1 MKKVIRAAMDIYSCF
16 RGRDAKRLKR
26 VDYDVPEAVAV
37 IGHVDYIGYRTT
49 YDGKS
54 ELYEHEFAP
63 GSRPLMCVD
72 ARGRQ
77 LVLLGGRYEFD
88 KDHGIVDKD
97 SKGRKILDPDHGKDL
112 GFMRVRQA
120 NPNKVTRR
128 YHDKTG
134 RAEENRRLREAQEKR
149 EHGYGFGLAR
159 DGYMIPADASEAMKA
174 GYQAGLAEFDRRQN
188 PDFPMKD
195 FPMKDLNPHEGKLRQ
210 KDVFAEIR
218 RMGLAV
224 KKTGFDDEIRVAY
237 KSGNAKRDEDS
248 AYYTDDLADALGTAR
263 AMVKA
268 WNARHG

>member
-1 MKKVIRAAMDIYSCF
+1 MKKVIRAAVDIYSTF
-16 RGRDAKRLKR
+16 RGRKPKRLKR

-97 SKGRKILDPDHGKDL
+97 ARGRKILDPDHGKDI

-120 NPNKVTRR
+120 NPQGPLPMNPGE
-128 YHDKTG
+128 DG
-134 RAEENRRLREAQEKR
+134 R
-149 EHGYGFGLAR
+149 
-159 DGYMIPADASEAMKA
+159 P
-174 GYQAGLAEFDRRQN
+174 
-188 PDFPMKD
+188 
-195 FPMKDLNPHEGKLRQ
+195 LRQ
-210 KDVFAEIR
+210 KDVFAAIR
-218 RMGLAV
+218 QMGLTV
-224 KKTGFDDEIRVAY
+224 KKTGYDDEIRVAY

-263 AMVKA
+263 AMVRA